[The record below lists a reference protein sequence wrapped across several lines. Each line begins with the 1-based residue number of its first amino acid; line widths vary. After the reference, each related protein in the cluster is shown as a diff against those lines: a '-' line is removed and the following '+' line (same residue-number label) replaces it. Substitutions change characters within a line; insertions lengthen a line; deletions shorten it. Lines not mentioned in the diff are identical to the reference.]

1 MENDKMIT
9 ILVSLQ
15 EKCSGAVDRMRKDL
29 GLTSSEYRGMV
40 CLLPEDK
47 IGCRELSS
55 KMELSVSRGSRIIER
70 LFKKGFID
78 RVDCS
83 SDRRCKKVWLTK
95 KGIQARLKISAHIDR
110 CEEKLLADI
119 PDKRR
124 VELKSILK
132 ELVAKF

>member
-1 MENDKMIT
+1 MENDKMMT
-9 ILVSLQ
+9 ILVSLA
-15 EKCSGAVDRMRKDL
+15 EKCSEAVDRVKKDL
-29 GLTSSEYRGMV
+29 ELTSSEYRGMI

-55 KMELSVSRGSRIIER
+55 KMELSVSRGSRVIES

-95 KGIQARLKISAHIDR
+95 KGIRARLKISAHIDK
-110 CEEKLLADI
+110 CEEKLLAEI

-124 VELKSILK
+124 MELKSILK
-132 ELVAKF
+132 ELSAKF

>member
-1 MENDKMIT
+1 MENDKIMT
-9 ILVSLQ
+9 ILVSLA
-15 EKCSGAVDRMRKDL
+15 EKCSGAVDRLRKDL
-29 GLTSSEYRGMV
+29 GLTSSEYRGMI

-47 IGCRELSS
+47 ISCRELSS
-55 KMELSVSRGSRIIER
+55 KMDLSVSRGSRIIES

-83 SDRRCKKVWLTK
+83 SDRRCKKVLLTE
-95 KGIQARLKISAHIDR
+95 KGIRARVKISAHIDG

-124 VELKSILK
+124 VELKSNLK
-132 ELVAKF
+132 ELAAKF

>member
-1 MENDKMIT
+1 MENDKIMT
-9 ILVSLQ
+9 ILVSLA
-15 EKCSGAVDRMRKDL
+15 EKCSGAVDRLRKDL
-29 GLTSSEYRGMV
+29 GLTSSEYRGMI

-47 IGCRELSS
+47 ISCRELSS
-55 KMELSVSRGSRIIER
+55 KMDLSVSRGSRIIES

-83 SDRRCKKVWLTK
+83 SDRRCKKVWLTE
-95 KGIQARLKISAHIDR
+95 KGIRARVKISAHIDG

-124 VELKSILK
+124 VELKSNLK
-132 ELVAKF
+132 ELAAKF

>member
-1 MENDKMIT
+1 MENDKIMT
-9 ILVSLQ
+9 ILVSLA
-15 EKCSGAVDRMRKDL
+15 EKCSGAVDRLRKDL
-29 GLTSSEYRGMV
+29 GLTSSEYRGMI

-47 IGCRELSS
+47 ISCRELSS
-55 KMELSVSRGSRIIER
+55 KIGSRIIES

-83 SDRRCKKVWLTK
+83 SDRRCKKVWLTE
-95 KGIQARLKISAHIDR
+95 KGIRARVKISAHIDG

-124 VELKSILK
+124 VELKSNLK
-132 ELVAKF
+132 ELAAKF